1 MPQRSCGMCFK
12 EQKMK
17 VSAIIA
23 AAGSGSRMGIDKN
36 KLLLEIEGKTVIERT
51 LLAFENCKAIDDIVV
66 VAGDFEIAK
75 ISKSFSKVSAVV
87 PGGGTRQESVLNGI
101 NAANGEILCVHDGAR
116 CFVTDAIIEDAVN
129 CAKEKGASTVAVDV
143 VDTIRFSDGEIFGEM
158 VDRSRLKSVQTPQ
171 CFKKELLLKAYEI
184 ADGTETDESLLVS
197 KIHPVYHVCGSRE
210 NIKITTKQDL
220 SLGASIVKG
229 GK

>member
-1 MPQRSCGMCFK
+1 MK
-12 EQKMK
+12 ENKAY
-17 VSAIIA
+17 VGVIIA

-66 VAGDFEIAK
+66 VAGDFEIVK

-101 NAANGEILCVHDGAR
+101 NAANGDILCVHDGAR
-116 CFVTDAIIEDAVN
+116 TDAIIEDAVN

-171 CFKKELLLKAYEI
+171 CFKKDILFKAYEV
-184 ADGTETDESLLVS
+184 ADGSETDESLMVS
-197 KIHPVYHVCGSRE
+197 KVHPVYTVMGSRE

-220 SLGASIVKG
+220 SLGVAIVKG